1 MNSTHG
7 RCDLHFIS
15 VEGDSYQDGCNAS
28 SGEFYSDPDSGDE
41 PLHVCLHSDA
51 DGKKYQT
58 DFIATNNY
66 PFCAGSSCNESEIIM
81 AYDAILLADTAT
93 GGLGAFL
100 DSVCSSFLSSFLS
113 RETTPVSTPAPT
125 STPTPT
131 SMAYNRYTSSRIVDY
146 IALAIMSI
154 AIISR

>member
-1 MNSTHG
+1 
-7 RCDLHFIS
+7 
-15 VEGDSYQDGCNAS
+15 
-28 SGEFYSDPDSGDE
+28 
-41 PLHVCLHSDA
+41 
-51 DGKKYQT
+51 
-58 DFIATNNY
+58 
-66 PFCAGSSCNESEIIM
+66 M

-93 GGLGAFL
+93 GELGAFL
-100 DSVCSSFLSSFLS
+100 DRVCSSFLS
-113 RETTPVSTPAPT
+113 RVTTPVSTPAPT

>member
-1 MNSTHG
+1 
-7 RCDLHFIS
+7 
-15 VEGDSYQDGCNAS
+15 
-28 SGEFYSDPDSGDE
+28 
-41 PLHVCLHSDA
+41 
-51 DGKKYQT
+51 
-58 DFIATNNY
+58 
-66 PFCAGSSCNESEIIM
+66 M